1 MGPQRPGSQG
11 APKTGIWGPQRL
23 RIQGEPNSRHP
34 GGTPEIETRGTL
46 KTEEPKD
53 QGPRGTS
60 KTEDSKD
67 WGPRGPQG
75 LGPGVHQRL
84 GPQRLGTEGTPKPSN
99 SKDWG
104 PRGTPKTGDTKDRGL
119 RGLQRV
125 GLGAPQKLGTQGP
138 QRLQT
143 PKTGTRGPQKLGT
156 QRTPKTRDP
165 RGTPK
170 TKDPKGWDQGHPKDF
185 RPQRLGTQGD
195 LKDWGPQRWETWGTP
210 KTGNPKDYRP
220 RRPQRPGDKIRDRTL
235 RSKPGP
241 GLKTQDPDW
250 DQDRGL
256 EPGSENREP
265 KTETGTRRLEAPCT
279 TRRWDISWTTP
290 PFSSLRP
297 KGTQLRWENHT
308 QWTP

>member
-1 MGPQRPGSQG
+1 M
-11 APKTGIWGPQRL
+11 
-23 RIQGEPNSRHP
+23 
-34 GGTPEIETRGTL
+34 
-46 KTEEPKD
+46 
-53 QGPRGTS
+53 
-60 KTEDSKD
+60 
-67 WGPRGPQG
+67 
-75 LGPGVHQRL
+75 
-84 GPQRLGTEGTPKPSN
+84 
-99 SKDWG
+99 
-104 PRGTPKTGDTKDRGL
+104 
-119 RGLQRV
+119 

-210 KTGNPKDYRP
+210 KTGDPKDYRP

-241 GLKTQDPDW
+241 GLKTQDPDG

-265 KTETGTRRLEAPCT
+265 KTVPSPPPLLMGTFP
-279 TRRWDISWTTP
+279 DPGGKQPPSWAAEP
-290 PFSSLRP
+290 QNCL
-297 KGTQLRWENHT
+297 KIKKIMD
-308 QWTP
+308 